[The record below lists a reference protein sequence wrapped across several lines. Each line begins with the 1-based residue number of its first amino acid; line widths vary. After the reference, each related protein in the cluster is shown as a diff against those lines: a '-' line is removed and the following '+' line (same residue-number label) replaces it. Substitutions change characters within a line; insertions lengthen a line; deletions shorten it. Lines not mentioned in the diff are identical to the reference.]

1 MGVTRCWG
9 GWGRMAALSHQRPGG
24 PGDVVDNGIKAAIR
38 VVGLTQTSGT
48 HEFITVFPEVN

>member
-1 MGVTRCWG
+1 
-9 GWGRMAALSHQRPGG
+9 MAALSHQRPGG